1 MLSITQSPVDS
12 AGLPAN
18 QTSGATGIHFS
29 RRRMTTHKLSPNS
42 IWRICLL
49 LLCLLSLASTL
60 YSLWIFQQFK
70 PDMIAG
76 VPVSGLVYPPF
87 AADLSGKW
95 LHWLNGYGQPLSNVL
110 LLAVGALIGW
120 RGGSFAHLRHLALGM
135 LCWSLLLPFY
145 VEIPLLPWLTP
156 LGYCIQLSLP
166 FFLAFVLNAPEW
178 QPTAPLPSIR
188 LLRRALVLYFLLC
201 LAGIA
206 FQYLVHSHDGF
217 KTASEAI
224 HLSLTL
230 LGYAALVTALFLY
243 RAHSHGMAR
252 ERLDLLLP
260 LFGLTLIVHIQ
271 PGMYYFFPATN
282 NPWVVGFEY
291 LMSMLL
297 PLALTYAIL
306 RHRVID
312 LGYALNRTFVF
323 SLSTLTLAVLFGTL
337 EFKLKSAMYE
347 YFGDL
352 GNLVTLALGISIIL
366 GFRHIHHWVEHT
378 ISHLFFHDWELA
390 ANRLRQHMAR
400 IARINES
407 EVAITRFAETL
418 QEFTPMKSL
427 AFYVQEEAP
436 ADPLPG
442 VAAACR
448 DQLLRCP
455 AAGYPARLDY
465 NHPLLSELRCGTRIL
480 ESEEFADLAKALP
493 FRLALPLRVR
503 GRVLGIVLL
512 GQKNNEH
519 RYRPDQITL
528 LQQAC
533 DEMALDLENLRME
546 QLQRE
551 HQQYQQQVAML
562 QAQLQIVR
570 PEVRQHTP
578 A

>member
-1 MLSITQSPVDS
+1 MS
-12 AGLPAN
+12 
-18 QTSGATGIHFS
+18 
-29 RRRMTTHKLSPNS
+29 THNPSPNS

-49 LLCLLSLASTL
+49 LLCLLSLAPTL
-60 YSLWIFQQFK
+60 YSVWIFHTFK
-70 PDMIAG
+70 AVIMQAG
-76 VPVSGLVYPPF
+76 AVLPELAYPVF
-87 AADLSGKW
+87 AATPSGKW

-110 LLAVGALIGW
+110 LLAVAALIGW
-120 RGGSFAHLRHLALGM
+120 RGGSLAHLRHLALGM
-135 LCWSLLLPFY
+135 LCWSLLLPLY
-145 VEIPLLPWLTP
+145 VAKQVVPWMTP

-166 FFLAFVLNAPEW
+166 FFLAFVLRAPEW
-178 QPTAPLPSIR
+178 QEAAPMASTR
-188 LLRRALVLYFLLC
+188 RLRRALVGYFVLC
-201 LAGIA
+201 LVGIA
-206 FQYLVHSHDGF
+206 FQYLVRNQHEL

-224 HLSLTL
+224 HLGLTL

-243 RAHSHGMAR
+243 RTHSQGLAR
-252 ERLDLLLP
+252 ERLDWLLP
-260 LFGLTLIVHIQ
+260 LFGLTLVVHIQ

-297 PLALTYAIL
+297 PLGLAYAIL

-337 EFKLKSAMYE
+337 EFKLKSAMYD

-352 GNLVTLALGISIIL
+352 GMLVTVLLGISIIL
-366 GFRHIHHWVEHT
+366 GFRHIHHWFEQT
-378 ISHLFFHDWELA
+378 ISHLFFQDWEQA
-390 ANRLRQHMAR
+390 ASHLRQQMAR
-400 IARINES
+400 IAQIS
-407 EVAITRFAETL
+407 DTGVAITRFVETL

-427 AFYVQEEAP
+427 AFYVHEDAP
-436 ADPLPG
+436 DDASPG
-442 VAAACR
+442 MAAACPG
-448 DQLLRCP
+448 QVLRSTAP
-455 AAGYPARLDY
+455 AYPARLDF
-465 NHPLLSELRCGTRIL
+465 NHPLLTELRSGTRIL

-503 GRVLGIVLL
+503 DRVLGVVLL

-533 DEMALDLENLRME
+533 DEMALDLENLRMA

-562 QAQLQIVR
+562 QAQLQIAR
-570 PEVRQHTP
+570 PEARQHTP
-578 A
+578 P